1 MKRQHTICILV
12 LLLFSVAVGVF
23 ATGAQ
28 EEAVSDGDV
37 ITIEY
42 WNENNQYGILDAD
55 YPQSVAFAEQFGIV
69 FDAPQVPWNGGT
81 DYLQQLRLRIAS
93 GDLPDVFMPWGG
105 IEAELIENGA
115 VADLTELVREEMPV
129 YYSNVP
135 TAVWDFVKSQSP
147 DGESIYV
154 LPAVQFTPLGAM
166 IRGDWLDR
174 LGLEVPT
181 TVDEYVAVLEA
192 FRDQDAN
199 GNGDPNDELPIS
211 GREGGRWMDH
221 LFAPFGIAMRE
232 GFPEWDIYDGE
243 LQYSAVQPE
252 MKAAIEWIRGLYA
265 EGLLDP
271 ETFINTG
278 SVRRAKVTGNLAGS
292 WYHGLHWSEGRF
304 TPLYNSGITDVRFD
318 YLPMLE
324 HPDFDG
330 FITTTEYRRPGYVFS
345 AEMSEEAIRRTMR
358 ALEWLSDPAYQEEV
372 LRGWEGINYV
382 IEDGEEVRLGFSDFL
397 ALGTGYRP
405 AVLSELLSNV
415 ETEMGGNEFTLT
427 LINPNESSEQAAI
440 YAGLM
445 NRMALVEA
453 YSNDTVRSIAGQF
466 VPPSVYE
473 GYPDIRTHRLY
484 QEYMSKIIVG
494 EWDIDRFDE
503 FVERWYE
510 SGGTEV
516 TERAQAAYEAL
527 Q

>member
-1 MKRQHTICILV
+1 MILV
-12 LLLFSVAVGVF
+12 LLLFSAAVSVF

-28 EEAVSDGDV
+28 EEAAAEGDV
-37 ITIEY
+37 IAVEY
-42 WNENNQYGILDAD
+42 WNENSQYGMIDAD
-55 YPQSVAFAEQFGIV
+55 HPQSVAFAEQFGIV

-115 VADLTELVREEMPV
+115 VADLTGLVQEEMPV
-129 YYSNVP
+129 YYNSVP
-135 TAVWDFVKSQSP
+135 TEVWDFVRSLSP

-181 TVDEYVAVLEA
+181 TVDEYVAVMEA

-199 GNGDPNDELPIS
+199 GNGDPNDELPVS

-265 EGLLDP
+265 DGLLDP

-278 SVRRAKVTGNLAGS
+278 SVRQAKVTGDLAGS
-292 WYHGLHWSEGRF
+292 WYHGLHWADGRF
-304 TPLYNSGITDVRFD
+304 APLYNSGITEVRFD
-318 YLPMLE
+318 YLPVLE

-330 FITTTEYRRPGYVFS
+330 FLTTTDYRRPGNVFS

-358 ALEWLSDPAYQEEV
+358 ALEWLNDPANLEDV
-372 LRGWEGINYV
+372 LRGWEGLTYL
-382 IEDGEEVRLGFSDFL
+382 IEDGQEVRLNLSDFQ
-397 ALGTGYRP
+397 ALGTGYRWVVQP
-405 AVLSELLSNV
+405 QLFANV
-415 ETEMGGNEFTLT
+415 ETQIGGNEFAMDLVNRDGSAGQEAVYQGLATENKLVD
-427 LINPNESSEQAAI
+427 A
-440 YAGLM
+440 YA
-445 NRMALVEA
+445 
-453 YSNDTVRSIAGQF
+453 DDIVRSIAGQF

-473 GYPDIRTHRLY
+473 GFPDIRTHRLY

>member
-1 MKRQHTICILV
+1 MKRQHTISILV
-12 LLLFSVAVGVF
+12 LLLFSVAVSVF
-23 ATGAQ
+23 ATGTQ
-28 EEAVSDGDV
+28 EEAVSDDDV
-37 ITIEY
+37 VVAEY
-42 WNENNQYGILDAD
+42 WSENAQYGIIDGGH
-55 YPQSVAFAEQFGIV
+55 PQAAWFAEEFGVQFE
-69 FDAPQVPWNGGT
+69 APQIPWNGGT

-93 GDLPDVFMPWGG
+93 GDLPDVFLPWGG

-115 VADLTELVREEMPV
+115 VADLTELVQEEMPI
-129 YYSNVP
+129 YYNNVP
-135 TAVWDFVKSQSP
+135 TEVWDFVKSQSP
-147 DGESIYV
+147 DGESIYF
-154 LPAVQFTPLGAM
+154 LPAVTFTPLGAM

-199 GNGDPNDELPIS
+199 GNGDPDDELPIS

-232 GFPEWDIYDGE
+232 GYPEWDIYDGE

-265 EGLLDP
+265 DGLLDP

-292 WYHGLHWSEGRF
+292 WYHGLHWSGGRF
-304 TPLYNSGITDVRFD
+304 TPLYNSGITEVRFD
-318 YLPMLE
+318 YLPALE
-324 HPDFDG
+324 HPDFEG
-330 FITTTEYRRPGYVFS
+330 FITTTDYRRPGLVFS
-345 AEMSEEAIRRTMR
+345 AETSEEVIRRTMR
-358 ALEWLSDPAYQEEV
+358 TQEWLNNPDNREEF
-372 LRGWEGINYV
+372 LHGWEGVEYV
-382 IEDGEEVRLGFSDFL
+382 IEDGEEVRLSISDFY
-397 ALGTGYRP
+397 ALGTGYRQSITP
-405 AVLSELLSNV
+405 QLFASA
-415 ETEMGGNEFTLT
+415 ETEIRGNEFSMTLVD
-427 LINPNESSEQAAI
+427 PEESTEQAAL
-440 YAGLM
+440 YESLQ
-445 NRMALVEA
+445 NRIELIEA
-453 YSNDTVRSIAGQF
+453 YSEDTVRSIAGQF

-473 GYPDIRTHRLY
+473 GFPDIRTHRLY

-503 FVERWYE
+503 FVERWYD